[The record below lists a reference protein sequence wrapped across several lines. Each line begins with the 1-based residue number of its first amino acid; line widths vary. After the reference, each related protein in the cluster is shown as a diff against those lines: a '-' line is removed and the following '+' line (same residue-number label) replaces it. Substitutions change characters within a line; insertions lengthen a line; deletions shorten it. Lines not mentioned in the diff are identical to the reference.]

1 MKGMGEG
8 ERNMCNE
15 SEIRR
20 DFGNRPSFQ
29 ISNVFFDK
37 NAFYKHSEED
47 LTRSFIF
54 YVLLQ

>member
-1 MKGMGEG
+1 MKGMGGRE
-8 ERNMCNE
+8 EHVQRKRK
-15 SEIRR
+15 RR

-37 NAFYKHSEED
+37 NAFYKHSKED